1 MDTAAAACPQS
12 NPSPAVRVLGGR
24 WCRLRRT
31 PRSLGVAGLAA
42 MVRRVYMCA
51 IVVWGAISS
60 RAEGHAREDGTR
72 TVQCEVAELEIDS
85 EFEVVDSLEELRD
98 ILFKARHKHTRTRTR
113 TRTHTHPHTQTR
125 THTPTHT
132 LTHSLT
138 HTHTLTR
145 TRACCVCAHTTCNLS
160 DATCNA
166 QHARPASPLLL
177 PPTSAT
183 ARICTGPRDRRSTAQ
198 LCAAQRAL
206 CSAQLSARMACRS
219 CCHSR
224 PHHAAAPPAHGPPRR
239 TRAAPCRG
247 RARSTR
253 RCVCVAAVSWP
264 SVEVAARCAVAPH
277 CLPSGSPWTP
287 AARRVPPRTRKE
299 ARDCRERTAAVIC
312 GTSLKCSGW
321 YLVGM
326 AGPLPWLWL
335 KISLPRCGVRVGSI
349 YHVVLSVRR
358 TDGSDSAYQ
367 IGRLGLCEPD
377 AVQVLA
383 SLAVRKTELR

>member
-1 MDTAAAACPQS
+1 
-12 NPSPAVRVLGGR
+12 
-24 WCRLRRT
+24 
-31 PRSLGVAGLAA
+31 
-42 MVRRVYMCA
+42 
-51 IVVWGAISS
+51 
-60 RAEGHAREDGTR
+60 
-72 TVQCEVAELEIDS
+72 
-85 EFEVVDSLEELRD
+85 
-98 ILFKARHKHTRTRTR
+98 
-113 TRTHTHPHTQTR
+113 
-125 THTPTHT
+125 
-132 LTHSLT
+132 
-138 HTHTLTR
+138 
-145 TRACCVCAHTTCNLS
+145 
-160 DATCNA
+160 
-166 QHARPASPLLL
+166 
-177 PPTSAT
+177 
-183 ARICTGPRDRRSTAQ
+183 
-198 LCAAQRAL
+198 
-206 CSAQLSARMACRS
+206 MACRS

-224 PHHAAAPPAHGPPRR
+224 PHLAAAPPAHGPPTR

-299 ARDCRERTAAVIC
+299 TRDCRERTAAVIC

-335 KISLPRCGVRVGSI
+335 KISLPRCGVRVGLI
-349 YHVVLSVRR
+349 YHVVFAAKCGYQWAVLAPADFGGTWSSVRR
-358 TDGSDSAYQ
+358 TGGSDSAYQ